1 MLYVIVTWDLVR
13 ERFVNS
19 RFYCTVKHVLL
30 CDNIRSYTFPKC
42 CSLYWKVFSFISLE
56 AVAKKL
62 HVNLSKVIVYNC
74 CPAVF
79 SLGGISRRGMTKI
92 SLTHRCLVLYNLSM
106 YVCVQTRIRAVC
118 WIILLYLKWSLY
130 GDLNCPNWMNVSP
143 FCRKTRYAYIK
154 MFCILQ
160 MSAGHLLMLLFSIL
174 EVAGQRVFEI
184 PTLLPGIYCPGWLN
198 CWKVSCIWLVKR

>member
-92 SLTHRCLVLYNLSM
+92 SLNPPLSGALQFVNVRLCSDANKGGLLNNPVVLEMES
-106 YVCVQTRIRAVC
+106 V
-118 WIILLYLKWSLY
+118 W
-130 GDLNCPNWMNVSP
+130 
-143 FCRKTRYAYIK
+143 
-154 MFCILQ
+154 
-160 MSAGHLLMLLFSIL
+160 
-174 EVAGQRVFEI
+174 
-184 PTLLPGIYCPGWLN
+184 
-198 CWKVSCIWLVKR
+198 